1 QTQPVGFTSV
11 SEDEGG
17 DDNDQSNDSVT
28 NSIKATV
35 TPGENDAGNDFLEE
49 VPPVLYQLSG
59 TVYEDTNAPDADG
72 IEPSDTPIADVTV
85 QLFAADAT
93 GQPTG
98 EVITTTTTDNNGNYQ
113 FTGLANGD
121 YVVVQAQPAGYES
134 VTDLD
139 GADDNQI
146 TATIAGS
153 DSIGNDFLEEVP
165 LASIGGRVWEDR
177 DRNGLE
183 DGLETG
189 VANVTI
195 TLLGG
200 GADGIISTP
209 NDHTVTTLTTDVDGK
224 YEFTGL
230 TPGIEYQVTFDPT
243 SFPAEFSDGLTT
255 QDTGSDDQLDS
266 DADINTGKTPIV
278 TLNPG
283 ESRTGID
290 AGLLTPQKDLIE
302 GTASPDNIVG
312 TSIDEII
319 AGYKG
324 QDTLT
329 GGDGK
334 DSFFYNETSDG
345 VDIITD
351 FTSGEDQIILTQIL
365 TEELNYTG
373 NDPIADGYIVIE
385 DYGAVG
391 TMIQI
396 DFDATNDLLPK
407 DVVFLQGVSNLDTNP
422 ENDFASQT
430 DLAF

>member
-1 QTQPVGFTSV
+1 P
-11 SEDEGG
+11 
-17 DDNDQSNDSVT
+17 
-28 NSIKATV
+28 
-35 TPGENDAGNDFLEE
+35 E
-49 VPPVLYQLSG
+49 V
-59 TVYEDTNAPDADG
+59 DG
-72 IEPSDTPIADVTV
+72 IDATDTPINSVEV

-93 GQPTG
+93 GNPTG
-98 EVITTTTTDNNGNYQ
+98 SAIATTTTDSNGNYQ
-113 FTGLANGD
+113 FSDLANGQ
-121 YVVVQAQPAGYES
+121 YVVVQTQPAGYES
-134 VTDLD
+134 VTDID
-139 GADDNQI
+139 GGDSNQI
-146 TATIAGS
+146 LATIAGA
-153 DSIGNDFLEEVP
+153 DSVGNDFLEEVP
-165 LASIGGRVWEDR
+165 LASIGGRIWEDS

-183 DGLETG
+183 SELEPG
-189 VANVTI
+189 IANITVTL
-195 TLLGG
+195 TGG
-200 GADGIISTP
+200 GVDGIISTP
-209 NDHTVTTLTTDVDGK
+209 DDNTIVSLTTDDNGK

-230 TPGIEYQVTFDPT
+230 TPGIEYQVTFDTT

-255 QDTGSDDQLDS
+255 QDTGSDDLLDS
-266 DADINTGKTPIV
+266 DAEINTGKTPIV

-302 GTASPDNIVG
+302 GTASPDKIVG
-312 TSIDEII
+312 TSTDEII

-351 FTSGEDQIILTQIL
+351 FSSGEDQIILTQIL
-365 TEELNYTG
+365 TDELNYTG
-373 NDPIADGYIVIE
+373 NDPISDGYVVIE

-407 DVVFLQGVSNLDTNP
+407 DVVFLQGVSNLDANT